1 MSDLEE
7 ESIELLIYENKKMG
21 DFLEL
26 LGLQP
31 NDIIS
36 YVVNGDDVEQL
47 KMKLKIRDNI
57 C

>member
-1 MSDLEE
+1 MPDLEE
-7 ESIELLIYENKKMG
+7 EAIELLIYENKRMG

-26 LGLQP
+26 LGLEP
-31 NDIIS
+31 NDITS

>member
-1 MSDLEE
+1 MSNLEE
-7 ESIELLIYENKKMG
+7 DEAELLIYENKRMG

-26 LGLQP
+26 LGLEP
-31 NDIIS
+31 NDITN
-36 YVVNGDDVEQL
+36 YVVNGNDVEQL

>member
-1 MSDLEE
+1 MPDLEE
-7 ESIELLIYENKKMG
+7 EAIELLIYENKKMG

-26 LGLQP
+26 LGLEP
-31 NDIIS
+31 NDITS

>member
-1 MSDLEE
+1 MPDLEE
-7 ESIELLIYENKKMG
+7 EAIELLIYENKKMG

-26 LGLQP
+26 LGLEP
-31 NDIIS
+31 NDITS
-36 YVVNGDDVEQL
+36 YVVNGDDVDQL

>member
-1 MSDLEE
+1 MPDLEE
-7 ESIELLIYENKKMG
+7 EAIELLIYENKKMG

-26 LGLQP
+26 LGLEP
-31 NDIIS
+31 NDITS
-36 YVVNGDDVEQL
+36 YVVNGNDVEQL